1 MQGIHA
7 LHISLAAAPGFMAA
21 LSETVAVILEEVFEN
36 DKTVA

>member
-7 LHISLAAAPGFMAA
+7 LHISLAAAPDLMAA
-21 LSETVAVILEEVFEN
+21 LAETVAVILEEVFEN